1 MALAWPRRKNLMV
14 QIDMI
19 FFGASGHA
27 KVVIEAWIAS
37 GGKVY
42 QVLDDNNKILEL
54 IGIPVEST
62 YHMELLRDQ
71 PMIISIGSNT
81 IRKKVSERIQAQYQ
95 SVIHPSVN
103 ISPTARL
110 GAGTAVMAGVV
121 VNACAVTG
129 DHVILNTGC
138 VVEHD
143 CIISD
148 FVHIS
153 PQATLCG
160 NVEVGEGTHIGAGA
174 TIIQGIKV
182 GQWATIG
189 AGAVI
194 IEDVPDR
201 AVVVGVPGKIIKF
214 DKP

>member
-1 MALAWPRRKNLMV
+1 MV

-27 KVVIEAWIAS
+27 KVVVEAWMAG
-37 GGKVY
+37 GGKVS
-42 QVLDDNNKILEL
+42 QLLDDNESIIDLL
-54 IGIPVEST
+54 GIPVKSSYQLEQ
-62 YHMELLRDQ
+62 LKDQ
-71 PMIISIGSNT
+71 PMIISIGSNAV
-81 IRKKVSERIQAQYQ
+81 RKRISERIQALYH
-95 SVIHPSVN
+95 SVIHPSAN
-103 ISPTARL
+103 ISTTARL
-110 GAGTAVMAGVV
+110 GAGAAVMAGVT
-121 VNACAVTG
+121 VNASATTG
-129 DHVILNTGC
+129 THVILNTGC

-143 CIISD
+143 CIIGD

-153 PQATLCG
+153 PHATLCG
-160 NVEVGEGTHIGAGA
+160 NVQVGEGTHIGAGA

-201 AVVVGVPGKIIKF
+201 AVVVGVPGRIIRING
-214 DKP
+214 

>member
-1 MALAWPRRKNLMV
+1 MV

>member
-1 MALAWPRRKNLMV
+1 MV

-27 KVVIEAWIAS
+27 KVVIEAWTAS
-37 GGKVY
+37 GGRVT
-42 QVLDDNNKILEL
+42 QLLDDNHTIKEL
-54 IGIPVEST
+54 LGIPVKST
-62 YHMELLRDQ
+62 YQTEQLKDQ
-71 PMIISIGSNT
+71 SMIISIGSNT
-81 IRKKVSERIQAQYQ
+81 VRKKVAERLQAKYQ
-95 SVIHPSVN
+95 SVIHPSA
-103 ISPTARL
+103 ILSPTARL
-110 GAGTAVMAGVV
+110 GAGTAVMAGVT
-121 VNACAVTG
+121 VNASTTVG
-129 DHVILNTGC
+129 DHVILNTGS

-143 CIISD
+143 CLIGD

-153 PQATLCG
+153 PHATLCG
-160 NVEVGEGTHIGAGA
+160 NVQVGEGTHVGAGA

>member
-1 MALAWPRRKNLMV
+1 
-14 QIDMI
+14 MI